1 MLGLSPQNTHARR
14 VKCADPHT
22 LCHWSN
28 QCLNSVAHFLRS
40 LVSKRD
46 CQNVHGV
53 HVVGNEI
60 CNALR
65 KYTRFAGTCT
75 RNNKQW
81 PIGVQYGITL
91 IGV

>member
-1 MLGLSPQNTHARR
+1 
-14 VKCADPHT
+14 
-22 LCHWSN
+22 
-28 QCLNSVAHFLRS
+28 
-40 LVSKRD
+40 
-46 CQNVHGV
+46 
-53 HVVGNEI
+53 VGNEI